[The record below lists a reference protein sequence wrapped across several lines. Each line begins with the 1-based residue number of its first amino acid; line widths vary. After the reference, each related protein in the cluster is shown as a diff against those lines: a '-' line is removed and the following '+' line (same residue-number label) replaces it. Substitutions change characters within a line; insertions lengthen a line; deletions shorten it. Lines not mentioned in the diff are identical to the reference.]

1 MAFAYIKKAIAKF
14 HLLLVIILLHGSTI
28 FAATIQKK
36 PISTVY
42 TPDSILNHKEQYV
55 AATVGA
61 KKRHATSTAA
71 AWFHKNYIVSLNLYG
86 EKMLVY
92 HFNEATKQFS
102 IVQQINNQQGAKLR
116 HPEHLSMHPSGKL
129 LAVCNATG
137 STVALYSVD
146 LDTHL
151 INPTPLYSVFSND
164 LIHNAR
170 FTADGNY
177 LAYVSF
183 DNNKAL
189 CIYKV
194 IQTQN
199 DVILEPVYQKPN
211 ELKLVKSKAIQFTQD
226 GKYAIIAYALPIH
239 LTVHSAFK
247 SILVSYKF
255 NKNGTLG
262 PIVSQV
268 EGCFSIEDLALL
280 DNDRAIVATDQANDA
295 LVVYPFDPQTGAF
308 SNNYTS
314 IGNPEAQLSF
324 PHGMGLSPDGNYL
337 VVCNY
342 GDDTFNMYQVD

>member
-1 MAFAYIKKAIAKF
+1 MEFILKKTMKQLYI
-14 HLLLVIILLHGSTI
+14 LLFIILLYTPITS
-28 FAATIQKK
+28 AVVIQGK
-36 PISTVY
+36 PIAIVY
-42 TPDSILNHKEQYV
+42 TPNSILNHKEQYV

-61 KKRHATSTAA
+61 KKRHATCTAA

-92 HFNEATKQFS
+92 HFNEETKQFS
-102 IVQQINNQQGAKLR
+102 IVQEINNQRGAKLR

-137 STVALYSVD
+137 STVALYSIN

-151 INPTPLYSVFSND
+151 INPTPLYCAFSND

-189 CIYKV
+189 CVYKV
-194 IQTQN
+194 IQNQN
-199 DVILEPVYQKPN
+199 NVILEPVFQKPN

-226 GKYAIIAYALPIH
+226 GQYAIIAYALPIH
-239 LTVHSAFK
+239 LTVHSSFK

-268 EGCFSIEDLALL
+268 EGRFSTEDLALF
-280 DNDRAIVATDQANDA
+280 DNDRAVVATDQANDG
-295 LVVYPFDPQTGAF
+295 LVVYPFDPQTGIF
-308 SNNYTS
+308 SNNYS
-314 IGNPEAQLSF
+314 IIKNPEAQLSF
-324 PHGMGLSPDGNYL
+324 PHGMGVSPDGNYL

-342 GDDTFNMYQVD
+342 GDDSFNLYQIN